1 MGRICIKK
9 PDRPVRLP
17 RRSNVSSM
25 VVGRSREP
33 LHGAPDAYLNLFV
46 EIAVRVKV
54 KLKAEIE
61 QSGGVGA

>member
-1 MGRICIKK
+1 MVAGR
-9 PDRPVRLP
+9 D
-17 RRSNVSSM
+17 
-25 VVGRSREP
+25 REP
-33 LHGAPDAYLNLFV
+33 LNGAPDAYLNLFV